1 VRKSLLA
8 VPALLLAAN
17 PAHAADLITNGS
29 FEQGTAPGSFT
40 TVGTGGTNITG
51 WSVLSGSV
59 DYIGSYWNAE
69 DGSRSIDL
77 AGNTYGTLAQIVDLV
92 AGQAYR
98 LTFFLSA
105 NPDQSVYPRSTNVSI
120 DGMTQQFDYTG
131 SPTKSDMGWLQ
142 YTWDFVATGGSTTL
156 SFTALNTGNA
166 YGPALDNV
174 MLSAV
179 PEPTTW
185 ALMIF
190 GFLAVG
196 YSMRRRKR
204 VRVSFA

>member
-1 VRKSLLA
+1 MAL
-8 VPALLLAAN
+8 PALLLAAN
-17 PAHAADLITNGS
+17 PAHAADFITNGS

-40 TVGTGGTNITG
+40 TVNAGGSNITG
-51 WSVLSGSV
+51 WTVVSGSV

-77 AGNTYGTLAQIVDLV
+77 AGNSYGTLSQIVNLV
-92 AGQAYR
+92 AGQAYQ
-98 LTFFLSA
+98 LSFFLSA
-105 NPDQSVYPRSTNVSI
+105 NPDRSVYPRSTNVSI
-120 DGMTQQFDYTG
+120 DGMTQQFDYSG
-131 SPTKSDMGWLQ
+131 SPTKTDMGWLR
-142 YTWDFVATGGSTTL
+142 YTWDFVASTDGPSTL

-190 GFLAVG
+190 GFMAVG
-196 YSMRRRKR
+196 FSMRRRR
-204 VRVSFA
+204 NTRVSFA